1 MNFKLNLENDKIS
14 LYQANKTDF
23 KKLYSIANDPKIWEQ
38 HPENDRWK
46 KNKFSLLNTILQMI
60 ILIIFKKK
68 IINKKYI
75 LNSFK

>member
-38 HPENDRWK
+38 HP
-46 KNKFSLLNTILQMI
+46 
-60 ILIIFKKK
+60 
-68 IINKKYI
+68 
-75 LNSFK
+75 